1 MVEKA
6 SPWNIRISQ
15 RYTSLPPWPELVSPE
30 RVPIRFRAQA
40 TSMMK
45 TPERRNANSVERR
58 MRRPMAR
65 ECGRA
70 GGYISLFSRRAFR
83 GSEGFITP
91 RAARAGVG
99 RLDGRVALVTGG
111 SGGIGRAAVLELAKE
126 GADVALQYN
135 RGSEAAESAVRAVEK
150 LGHKAVAIQ
159 ADVSNPADCN
169 RLVGDALKAV
179 GGLDVAACFAGHPF
193 RDEEWYKEYAAL
205 TPTEVRAPIE
215 IDLLGSI
222 FVCQALL
229 PSMVKARRGSIILI
243 GSTPALTGDTVGIP
257 YLVAKAGILALARAL
272 ALVYGPKGVRVNA
285 LALGSIASEATR
297 RGTKATDRAALAQE
311 PALKRWGT
319 PEEVGKVVA
328 FLASDDASYITGQT
342 IVVDGGYAL
351 R

>member
-1 MVEKA
+1 
-6 SPWNIRISQ
+6 
-15 RYTSLPPWPELVSPE
+15 
-30 RVPIRFRAQA
+30 
-40 TSMMK
+40 
-45 TPERRNANSVERR
+45 
-58 MRRPMAR
+58 
-65 ECGRA
+65 
-70 GGYISLFSRRAFR
+70 
-83 GSEGFITP
+83 
-91 RAARAGVG
+91 VG

-135 RGSEAAESAVRAVEK
+135 RGSDAAESAVRAVEK
-150 LGHKAVAIQ
+150 LGHKAVAVQ
-159 ADVSNPADCN
+159 ADVSNPFDRK
-169 RLVGDALKAV
+169 RLVADALKAF
-179 GGLDVAACFAGHPF
+179 GRLDVAACFAGHPF

-205 TPTEVRAPIE
+205 TPTEVRAPID
-215 IDLLGSI
+215 IDLLGSV

-229 PSMVKARRGSIILI
+229 PAMVKARRGSIILI

-272 ALVYGPKGVRVNA
+272 ALVYGPEGIRVNA

-297 RGTKATDRAALAQE
+297 RGTKAADRAALAQE

-319 PEEVGKVVA
+319 PEEVAKVVA